1 MTVAASAD
9 LVGAAFA
16 GRYGVPAF
24 NIFDDF
30 SLRGVLRAAEELRSP
45 VIIQV
50 SVKTVKSLGAAWLRS
65 LFLARAEPAGVP
77 AALHLDHC
85 SERSVITAALEAGFD
100 SLLFDAS
107 DRDYHQALAET
118 SEVVEQAR
126 GCGAAV
132 ESEIEGIK
140 GVEDDVGSDLEGARY
155 PIDQIADFVARTGV
169 DWFAPAIG
177 TAHGQYSA
185 APRLSPER
193 VDALVAAT
201 GIPQVLHGGTGLSP
215 LEFADL
221 VARGCAKVN
230 VSTAIKEA
238 YLKAGFAHLREA
250 RRRDHWDPP
259 ALFAAVESAA
269 SVGAGEHIKL
279 LGSVGRAP

>member
-1 MTVAASAD
+1 MTVAAARD

-16 GRYGVPAF
+16 GGYAVPAF
-24 NIFDDF
+24 NVFDDF

-50 SVKTVKSLGAAWLRS
+50 SVKTVKSLGAAWLSS
-65 LFLARAEPAGVP
+65 LFVARAEEGSAP

-85 SERSVITAALEAGFD
+85 PERATITAALEAGFD

-107 DRDYHQALAET
+107 GLNYSQALVQT
-118 SEVVEQAR
+118 REVVEQAR
-126 GCGAAV
+126 RFGASV
-132 ESEIEGIK
+132 ESEIEGIR
-140 GVEDDVGSDLEGARY
+140 GVEDGVGSDLEGARY
-155 PIDQIADFVARTGV
+155 PIDQIAEFVATTGV
-169 DWFAPAIG
+169 DFFAPAIG
-177 TAHGQYSA
+177 TAHGRYSA

-193 VDALVAAT
+193 IDALVAAT

-215 LEFADL
+215 GEFADL

-238 YLKAGFAHLREA
+238 YLKAGFGHLAEAHRQ
-250 RRRDHWDPP
+250 DHWDPP
-259 ALFAAVESAA
+259 RFFAAAEAA
-269 SVGAGEHIKL
+269 VAEIAGEHMRL
-279 LGSVGRAP
+279 LGSAGRAS